1 MILKNLKE
9 IDFVQVLEACLL
21 IHQEIGDMK
30 SFKVTPRMLDNYSTI
45 WQSKQ
50 SNNLPEPLEEESQGV
65 QERGDKEN
73 EALIDQLNLNPEH
86 TGNSLKGN
94 LMKFQ
99 EILKKAFSSK
109 TTSRIVLE
117 KLFQRVQFLFI

>member
-1 MILKNLKE
+1 M
-9 IDFVQVLEACLL
+9 

-86 TGNSLKGN
+86 AGNSQNKRKFNEISGDSEESLQFKNYKQNSSGKIVPESPVFIHLNSQSKVKG
-94 LMKFQ
+94 
-99 EILKKAFSSK
+99 
-109 TTSRIVLE
+109 
-117 KLFQRVQFLFI
+117 VQLNKQN